1 MKLLDAYI
9 GEKSINRLE
18 DDDYYILDPQ
28 ILDSILVILVRLHR
42 TAADK
47 LVGGRVDCWWMCRL
61 TFVCSCNLV
70 GVAHFMTIFVIFF
83 YDGVL
88 VNSFAQN

>member
-1 MKLLDAYI
+1 MELLNAYI
-9 GEKSINRLE
+9 GKKSINKLE
-18 DDDYYILDPQ
+18 DDDYYILNPQ
-28 ILDSILVILVRLHR
+28 ILDVILVILVWFHR
-42 TAADK
+42 TAVDK
-47 LVGGRVDCWWMCRL
+47 SVDGRVDCWWMCRL

-70 GVAHFMTIFVIFF
+70 GVAHFLTIFVVFC